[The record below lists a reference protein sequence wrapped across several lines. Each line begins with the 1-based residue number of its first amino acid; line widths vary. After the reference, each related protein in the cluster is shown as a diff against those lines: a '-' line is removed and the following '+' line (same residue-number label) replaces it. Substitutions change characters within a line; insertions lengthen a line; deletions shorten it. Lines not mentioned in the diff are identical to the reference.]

1 VQGPDG
7 KPVTVHMGSYGI
19 GPTRV
24 VAAMIEA
31 SHDKDGIVWPVP
43 VAPFEVALVNLK
55 PGDADTD
62 RVVDDLERRLEAAG
76 IEVLVDDRDDR
87 PGAKFATMDLI
98 GCPYQLIVGPKGVKA
113 GEVEIKTRRDGSR
126 RALAPDAAVTALIED
141 VKSGRNLA

>member
-1 VQGPDG
+1 
-7 KPVTVHMGSYGI
+7 
-19 GPTRV
+19 
-24 VAAMIEA
+24 
-31 SHDKDGIVWPVP
+31 
-43 VAPFEVALVNLK
+43 
-55 PGDADTD
+55 
-62 RVVDDLERRLEAAG
+62 VDDLERRLEAAG